1 MKIYRQYLFTLFY
14 WLALSCQAYDLND
27 GHIHYNE
34 VIWGDLPPD
43 QALEYMAEN
52 GIDRA
57 IVSSTPAQGTEML
70 YQLAPNRIIPFIRP
84 YRTLRDVKTWHNN
97 PEIVTYIKNKAATGI
112 YRGFGEFHMWI
123 EHMQGSI
130 VPELMQ
136 IAADHRW
143 ALSAHT
149 DIETIEALVQM
160 QPAVTVIWAH
170 CGFDYP
176 AAGVERLFDQYPT
189 AYCDLS
195 LHEKMTDH
203 DDNLTPEWKVLL
215 EKHADRFMVG
225 MDTYKT
231 SRWGDLAVYTELT
244 QEWLL
249 QLSPRAAKLIANGNV
264 SRLFPLK

>member
-1 MKIYRQYLFTLFY
+1 MRFLLILCG
-14 WLALSCQAYDLND
+14 WISLACQAYDLND
-27 GHIHYNE
+27 GHIHYNQ
-34 VIWGDLPPD
+34 VIWEALPPD

-52 GIDRA
+52 HIGRA

-70 YQLAPNRIIPFIRP
+70 YRLAPNRIIPFIRP
-84 YRTLRDVKTWHNN
+84 YRTLRDVMTWHTN

-112 YRGFGEFHMWI
+112 YQGFGEFHMWI

-149 DIETIEALVQM
+149 DIETIEALIKM
-160 QPAVTVIWAH
+160 QPEVVVIWAH

-176 AAGVERLFDQYPT
+176 AAGVQRLLEQYPT
-189 AYCDLS
+189 AYCELS
-195 LHEKMTDH
+195 LQEKMTDH
-203 DDNLTPEWKVLL
+203 DDNLTPEWKALL
-215 EKHADRFMVG
+215 EKHANRFMVG

-231 SRWGDLAVYTELT
+231 SRWGDLAVHAEHA
-244 QEWLL
+244 QEWLS
-249 QLSPRAAKLIANGNV
+249 QLSPQAAELIANGNI